1 MWIGGFPRGKIS
13 SILGIGAGTVSG
25 IIKNA
30 RFTMND
36 IDLMRAVGKSL
47 YHEQVDLYTFS
58 ESINLKR
65 KMNELELPQEYI
77 ENFIEELMTLS
88 FKIGIEPNILLEKLI
103 AILIVCSNHNV
114 AIEEKVYFIGTV
126 EDKLKQIED
135 KVKDKEEV
143 LNSVTKDIC
152 LEIEDYEDYKAY
164 KTWKQE
170 RTDLIY
176 RLQKREEEIAIL
188 QIQAASMEPNKKDNH
203 DSPLY

>member
-1 MWIGGFPRGKIS
+1 MDRGFHSGKIS

-36 IDLMRAVGKSL
+36 IDLRRAVGKSL

-126 EDKLKQIED
+126 EDKLKEIED

-143 LNSVTKDIC
+143 LNRVTKDIC
-152 LEIEDYEDYKAY
+152 LEIEDYEDYKAS

-170 RTDLIY
+170 RTDLIH

-188 QIQAASMEPNKKDNH
+188 QIQAASMVPNKKDNH

>member
-1 MWIGGFPRGKIS
+1 
-13 SILGIGAGTVSG
+13 
-25 IIKNA
+25 
-30 RFTMND
+30 MND
-36 IDLMRAVGKSL
+36 IDLRRAVGKSL

-126 EDKLKQIED
+126 EDKLKEIED

-143 LNSVTKDIC
+143 LNRVTKDIC
-152 LEIEDYEDYKAY
+152 LEIEDYEDYKAS

-170 RTDLIY
+170 RTDLIH

-188 QIQAASMEPNKKDNH
+188 QIQAASMVPNKKDNH